1 MASFE
6 GVVGDEQDPKPVYV
20 APEPIP
26 RVNKVV
32 IDGVA
37 VLKIV
42 KHCNDNLP
50 TMVSGSLLGLDV
62 DGVLEVTY
70 MFPFPT
76 PKDRDE
82 GGEEDDLEGRDYQ
95 IDMMNMLRDVNVD
108 NNCVGWYQSTY
119 LSTMCTNDVVGY
131 QYSYQNSD
139 ELSDNSVV
147 IMYDPV
153 QSKTDNG
160 KLVIKAFRLTEAFI
174 ELRKSKQ
181 NQYINPTGILEELPV
196 MIKNG
201 GYIGGF
207 LQCLK
212 GSNKE
217 IEESASL
224 PLSMNNGESFAE
236 RNLELMNSWVDD
248 LVVENR
254 KFQDF
259 ARTCSKPR
267 QDHQRWLGK
276 RNAENADRRG
286 NGEDLLPTTLD
297 QSGLKPMPDAPT
309 RTEPLLMIG
318 QLDRYVEQVQTHVDT
333 SLHKIAITAKL
344 SDA

>member
-1 MASFE
+1 MSGFE
-6 GVVGDEQDPKPVYV
+6 DAVEAQV
-20 APEPIP
+20 APTEAVMGEIEPVQ
-26 RVNKVV
+26 RVREVL

-50 TMVSGSLLGLDV
+50 TMVAGSLLGLDV

-70 MFPFPT
+70 TFPFPT

-82 GGEEDDLEGRDYQ
+82 GGDEDDLEGREYQ

-131 QYSYQNSD
+131 QYSYQSSD

-147 IMYDPV
+147 IMYDPI

-174 ELRKSKQ
+174 ELKKSKR
-181 NQYINPTGILEELPV
+181 NQYINPADILEELPV
-196 MIKNG
+196 KIKNS

-207 LQCLK
+207 LRCLK
-212 GSNKE
+212 DSNKE
-217 IEESASL
+217 IEESATL

-254 KFQDF
+254 KFQDY
-259 ARTCSKPR
+259 ARNNIKIR
-267 QDHQRWLGK
+267 QEHQRWIGK
-276 RNAENADRRG
+276 RNAENADRRE
-286 NGEDLLPTTLD
+286 NGEDLLPTGFES
-297 QSGLKPMPDAPT
+297 SGLKPFPEAPT
-309 RTEPLLMIG
+309 RTEPLLMVG
-318 QLDRYVEQVQTHVDT
+318 QLERT
-333 SLHKIAITAKL
+333 
-344 SDA
+344 

>member
-1 MASFE
+1 MASFD
-6 GVVGDEQDPKPVYV
+6 GPVGEEEVPVDV
-20 APEPIP
+20 EPMEAIP
-26 RVNKVV
+26 RVKEVV

-50 TMVSGSLLGLDV
+50 TMVAGSLLGLDV

-70 MFPFPT
+70 TYPFPT

-82 GGEEDDLEGRDYQ
+82 GGDEDDLEGREYQ

-131 QYSYQNSD
+131 QYSYQSSD

-147 IMYDPV
+147 IMYDPI

-160 KLVIKAFRLTEAFI
+160 KLVIRAFRLTEDFI
-174 ELRKSKQ
+174 ALRKSKQ
-181 NQYINPTGILEELPV
+181 NKYINPAGILEELPV
-196 MIKNG
+196 RIKNG

-212 GSNKE
+212 ASKRE

-224 PLSMNNGESFAE
+224 PLSMNNGEGFAE
-236 RNLELMNSWVDD
+236 RNLELMNSWIDD

-254 KFQDF
+254 KFQDH
-259 ARTCSKPR
+259 ARNSSNSR
-267 QDHQRWLGK
+267 RDHQRWLYK
-276 RNAENADRRG
+276 RNAENADRRE
-286 NGEDLLPTTLD
+286 NGEDLLPTKLD
-297 QSGLKPMPDAPT
+297 ASGLKPLPEAPT

-318 QLDRYVEQVQTHVDT
+318 QLDRYCEQVQGHIDT
-333 SLHKIAITAKL
+333 SLKKIAVTAKL